1 MMSFKYIVF
10 IPHPN
15 GSETGASRAIA
26 AVMKPVFRALDVVD
40 GWLKNRSDCGTKSKT
55 T

>member
-1 MMSFKYIVF
+1 MLLKGVEF

-26 AVMKPVFRALDVVD
+26 AVMKPVFRAFDVID